1 MQHFKKIGSKIIWPG
16 LAVMVL
22 LAAVSAALLCYTV
35 LCGEKDTIIS
45 YLAYIV
51 STYTLIVVVCRIIKT
66 LKEAKR
72 AVYANPYANRFLT
85 DVPYR
90 VRISLYGSFIINLAY
105 AFVKLVSGIVYHS
118 VWFGAIAV
126 YYMVLCLMRALLV
139 AYAGKHDFGKD
150 KKYEYRIY
158 RRCGILILILNMALA
173 GVVIQMAR
181 GNRGYHYPGM
191 LIYIAAIFTFY
202 AVISAAF
209 NLARYR
215 RYDSPVISAVKAVN
229 FATAAVSVLSLQTA
243 MLTEFGGDYHFVK
256 FMNSATGCIV
266 CLLILGTAFY
276 MIVNASRHLRMPDQK
291 EEKNA

>member
-1 MQHFKKIGSKIIWPG
+1 
-16 LAVMVL
+16 
-22 LAAVSAALLCYTV
+22 
-35 LCGEKDTIIS
+35 
-45 YLAYIV
+45 
-51 STYTLIVVVCRIIKT
+51 
-66 LKEAKR
+66 
-72 AVYANPYANRFLT
+72 
-85 DVPYR
+85 
-90 VRISLYGSFIINLAY
+90 
-105 AFVKLVSGIVYHS
+105 
-118 VWFGAIAV
+118 
-126 YYMVLCLMRALLV
+126 MRALLV
-139 AYAGKHDFGKD
+139 LYAGKHDFGKN

-181 GNRGYHYPGM
+181 GDRGYHYPGM